1 MKGTKA
7 KTKKDRIFIIVMA
20 IIIANLFYILV
31 QLVPYLIIER
41 PANFQ
46 PYAFAV
52 ADAIG
57 IVGALWL
64 IREER
69 KRRRRI
75 GQAKEAQETDAR
87 EEA

>member
-1 MKGTKA
+1 MKNTKI

-31 QLVPYLIIER
+31 QLIPYLVLEH
-41 PANFQ
+41 PTSFQ

-52 ADAIG
+52 ADIIG
-57 IVGALWL
+57 IIGVLWL

-75 GQAKEAQETDAR
+75 GKAKEAQET
-87 EEA
+87 ESGEKE